1 MPIKFRCAHCG
12 KKIKITSRAAGRNV
26 NCPKCG
32 DPARVPSPNS
42 VKRASKPYQPHQY
55 LDAEADAGDFQLRKR
70 AASEDDL
77 DLTPMVD
84 VTFQLLIFFILTAS
98 MSLQKAI
105 AVPPPDPQ
113 REGAQSTPISLDDL
127 EVDSI
132 IVEIQADNT
141 IIVDDEPLAADSNL
155 AEMLQQSMDSSGR
168 HEMVI
173 NAHADSFHETTVT
186 VFDAANEVGMQKIRM
201 TTTGGED
208 DE

>member
-1 MPIKFRCAHCG
+1 MTRSH
-12 KKIKITSRAAGRNV
+12 
-26 NCPKCG
+26 
-32 DPARVPSPNS
+32 
-42 VKRASKPYQPHQY
+42 KPYQPHRY
-55 LDAEADAGDFQLRKR
+55 LEADAELGDFQLRKR
-70 AASEDDL
+70 PASEDDL

-98 MSLQKAI
+98 LSLQKAI

-113 REGAQSTPISLDDL
+113 REGAQSTPISLEDL

-141 IIVDDEPLAADSNL
+141 IVVDDEPLPADGNL

-201 TTTGGED
+201 VTTGED